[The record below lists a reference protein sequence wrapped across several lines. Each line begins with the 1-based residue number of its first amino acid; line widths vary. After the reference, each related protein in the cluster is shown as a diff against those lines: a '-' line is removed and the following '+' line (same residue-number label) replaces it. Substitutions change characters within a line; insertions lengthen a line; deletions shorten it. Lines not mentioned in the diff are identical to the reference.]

1 MPSLRKRLQNL
12 FATNVV
18 VRSYGKDRLKV
29 VDTNQLQS
37 RGNLNQT
44 KVADRYTRMHGA
56 NKHMVGGMGGYDS
69 NYYMHQNRMQL
80 YADYEMMDRDPIIS
94 AALDIY
100 SDESTLANQF
110 GDILTIKTSNSRIQ
124 KILYNLFYDILNI
137 EFNLWTWIR
146 NMTKYGDFFLKL
158 DIANEIGVINVR
170 PFSSYEI
177 ERWEEY
183 NEETGEYKIEF
194 KHVGNRQQ
202 GYDVFEIAHF
212 RMLSDSNFLPYG
224 RSMLEGARKEF
235 QKLMMMED
243 AMLIHRIMR
252 APEKRI
258 FKIDIG
264 NIPPNE
270 VDAFMEQ
277 IINKM
282 KKIPH
287 IDPQTGNYNLK
298 FNLNNM
304 LEDYYLPVR
313 GGNSTTSI
321 DTLPGMTFTGMD
333 DINYIKDKMVG
344 ALKVPKAFL
353 GYSEAVEG
361 KTTLAAMDIRFART
375 IERIQKIVVS
385 ELYKIAIVHLY
396 TQGFEGEDLIDFEL
410 ELTAPSIIYDQQK
423 VALMT
428 EKMTL
433 ATAMKDSKLVSDKFI
448 YEYIFNMSEDQWLQQ
463 RTDVVEDLKL
473 RFRQNQIEQ
482 EGNDPAITGVSFGT
496 PHDLAS
502 IHMSSDEV
510 EDKDKGGRPKEGIK
524 FGQHKNEFGWDP
536 TGKKTIDQAFRPE
549 NQKTTFQPD
558 PRAADTIKPYQRES
572 HEILKHLKRKNNKT
586 PDILLES
593 LKDKIDPLSNDSGTM
608 LDENNILQD

>member
-1 MPSLRKRLQNL
+1 
-12 FATNVV
+12 
-18 VRSYGKDRLKV
+18 
-29 VDTNQLQS
+29 
-37 RGNLNQT
+37 
-44 KVADRYTRMHGA
+44 
-56 NKHMVGGMGGYDS
+56 MGGYDS

-94 AALDIY
+94 SALDIY
-100 SDESTLANQF
+100 SDESTLADQF
-110 GDILTIKTSNSRIQ
+110 GDILTIKTSNTKIQ
-124 KILYNLFYDILNI
+124 RILYNLFYDVLNI
-137 EFNLWTWIR
+137 EFNLWPWIR
-146 NMTKYGDFFLKL
+146 NMVKYGDFFLKL
-158 DIANEIGVINVR
+158 DIAEELGVINAR

-177 ERWEEY
+177 ERWEEFD
-183 NEETGEYKIEF
+183 ESTGEYKIQF
-194 KHVGNRQQ
+194 KHIANQQ
-202 GYDVFEIAHF
+202 SGYDVFEIAHF

-224 RSMLEGARKEF
+224 KSMLEGARQEF
-235 QKLMMMED
+235 QKLMMLED

-270 VDAFMEQ
+270 VDSFMEQ
-277 IINKM
+277 IIVKM

-287 IDPQTGNYNLK
+287 VDPNTGNYNLK
-298 FNLNNM
+298 FNLANM

-313 GGNSTTSI
+313 GGQSSTAI
-321 DTLPGMTFTGMD
+321 DTLPGMTFTGID
-333 DINYIKDKMVG
+333 DINYIKHKMMA
-344 ALKVPKAFL
+344 ALRIPKAFL
-353 GYSEAVEG
+353 GFEEAVEG
-361 KTTLAAMDIRFART
+361 KSTLASMDIRFART
-375 IERIQKIVVS
+375 IERIQKIAIS

-396 TQGFEGEDLIDFEL
+396 AQGFEGEDLISFEL

-433 ATAMKDSKLVSDKFI
+433 ATAMRDSKLVSDKFI

-463 RTDVVEDLKL
+463 RTDVIEDLKL

-482 EGNDPAITGVSFGT
+482 EGNDPAVTGVSFGT

-510 EDKDKGGRPKEGIK
+510 ENKDKGGRPKEGIK

-536 TGKKTIDQAFRPE
+536 LGNKAIDAAFKPE
-549 NQKTTFQPD
+549 NQKSTFQPD
-558 PRAADTIKPYQRES
+558 PRASRTVKPVATES
-572 HEILKHLKRKNNKT
+572 HSILRYLNKSKGT
-586 PDILLES
+586 NIITES
-593 LKDKIDPLSNDSGTM
+593 LKNKNQQESDTGTI
-608 LDENNILQD
+608 LDENNIL

>member
-1 MPSLRKRLQNL
+1 MASLRKRLQNL
-12 FATNVV
+12 FSTNVI
-18 VRSYGKDRLKV
+18 VRAYGKDKLRV
-29 VDTNQLQS
+29 VDTNRLQS
-37 RGNLNQT
+37 AGNLNQAKIT
-44 KVADRYTRMHGA
+44 DRYTRLHGA
-56 NKHMVGGMGGYDS
+56 NRHMVGGMGGYDS

-80 YADYEMMDRDPIIS
+80 YADYEMMDKDPIIS
-94 AALDIY
+94 SALDIY
-100 SDESTLANQF
+100 SDESTLADQF
-110 GDILTIKTSNSRIQ
+110 GDVLTIKTNNTQIQ
-124 KILYNLFYDILNI
+124 KILYNLFYDVLNI

-158 DIANEIGVINVR
+158 DIADEIGILNAR
-170 PFSSYEI
+170 PFSSYEV

-183 NEETGEYKIEF
+183 NDATGEYDIKF
-194 KHVGNRQQ
+194 KHVSDQQ
-202 GYDVFEIAHF
+202 QKYDVFEIAHF
-212 RMLSDSNFLPYG
+212 RVLSDSNFLPYG

-235 QKLMMMED
+235 QKLMMLED

-270 VDAFMEQ
+270 VDSFMET

-287 IDPQTGNYNLK
+287 VDSQTGNYNLK

-313 GGNSTTSI
+313 GGQSSTSI
-321 DTLPGMTFTGMD
+321 DTLPGMTFTGIE
-333 DINYIKDKMVG
+333 DIEYVKNKMMA
-344 ALKVPKAFL
+344 ALKIPKPFL

-361 KTTLAAMDIRFART
+361 KTTLASMDIRFART
-375 IERIQKIVVS
+375 IERLQKIVCS
-385 ELYKIAIVHLY
+385 ELTKIAIVHLY
-396 TQGFEGEDLIDFEL
+396 AQGFEGEDLIGFEL

-433 ATAMKDSKLVSDKFI
+433 ATAMKDSKLLSDKYV
-448 YEYIFNMSEDQWLQQ
+448 YEFIFNMSEDEWLQQ
-463 RTDVVEDLKL
+463 RTDIVEDLKL

-482 EGNDPAITGVSFGT
+482 EGNDPAITGESFGT

-502 IHMSSDEV
+502 IHMSSDDV
-510 EDKDKGGRPKEGIK
+510 EQKDKGGRPKEGIK

-536 TGKKTIDQAFRPE
+536 TGAKTLKQAFNPE
-549 NQKTTFQPD
+549 NQSTAFQPNI
-558 PRAADTIKPYQRES
+558 PSQLSKPISAES
-572 HEILKHLKRKNNKT
+572 HDILKYLKGKKGIKIIT
-586 PDILLES
+586 ES
-593 LKDKIDPLSNDSGTM
+593 LKNKQQTIENNDIGTM
-608 LDENNILQD
+608 LDENNIL

>member
-1 MPSLRKRLQNL
+1 MASLRKRLQNL
-12 FATNVV
+12 FSTNVI
-18 VRSYGKDRLKV
+18 VRAYGKDKLRV
-29 VDTNQLQS
+29 VDTNRLQS
-37 RGNLNQT
+37 AGNLNQAKIT
-44 KVADRYTRMHGA
+44 DRYTRLHGA
-56 NKHMVGGMGGYDS
+56 NRHMVGGMGGYDS

-80 YADYEMMDRDPIIS
+80 YADYEMMDKDPIIS
-94 AALDIY
+94 SALDIY
-100 SDESTLANQF
+100 SDESTLADQF
-110 GDILTIKTSNSRIQ
+110 GDVLTIKTNNTQIQ
-124 KILYNLFYDILNI
+124 KILYNLFYDVLNI

-158 DIANEIGVINVR
+158 DIADEIGILNAR
-170 PFSSYEI
+170 PFSSYEV

-183 NEETGEYKIEF
+183 NDATGEYDIKF
-194 KHVGNRQQ
+194 KHVSDQQ
-202 GYDVFEIAHF
+202 QKYDVFEIAHF
-212 RMLSDSNFLPYG
+212 RVLSDSNFLPYG

-235 QKLMMMED
+235 QKLMMLED

-270 VDAFMEQ
+270 VDSFMET

-287 IDPQTGNYNLK
+287 VDSQTGNYNLK

-313 GGNSTTSI
+313 GGQSSTSI
-321 DTLPGMTFTGMD
+321 DTLPGMTFTGIE
-333 DINYIKDKMVG
+333 DIEYVKNKMMA
-344 ALKVPKAFL
+344 ALKIPKPFL

-361 KTTLAAMDIRFART
+361 KTTLASMDIRFART
-375 IERIQKIVVS
+375 IERLQKIICS
-385 ELYKIAIVHLY
+385 ELTKIAIVHLY
-396 TQGFEGEDLIDFEL
+396 AQGFEGEDLIGFEL

-433 ATAMKDSKLVSDKFI
+433 ATAMKDSKLLSDKYV
-448 YEYIFNMSEDQWLQQ
+448 YEFIFNMSEDEWLQQ
-463 RTDVVEDLKL
+463 RTDIVEDLKL

-482 EGNDPAITGVSFGT
+482 EGNDPAITGESFGT

-502 IHMSSDEV
+502 MHMSSDDV
-510 EDKDKGGRPKEGIK
+510 EQKDKGGRPKEGIK

-536 TGKKTIDQAFRPE
+536 TGAKTLKQAFNPE
-549 NQKTTFQPD
+549 NQSTAFQPNI
-558 PRAADTIKPYQRES
+558 PSQLSKPISAES
-572 HEILKHLKRKNNKT
+572 HDILKYLKGKKGT
-586 PDILLES
+586 KIITES
-593 LKDKIDPLSNDSGTM
+593 LKNKQQTMENNDLGTM
-608 LDENNILQD
+608 LDENNIL

>member
-1 MPSLRKRLQNL
+1 MASLRKRLQNL
-12 FATNVV
+12 FATNVI
-18 VRSYGKDRLKV
+18 VRAYGKDKIKI
-29 VDTNQLQS
+29 VDTNRLQS
-37 RGNLNQT
+37 RGNLNQS
-44 KVADRYTRMHGA
+44 KVADRYTRLHGA
-56 NKHMVGGMGGYDS
+56 NKHRVGGMGGYDS
-69 NYYMHQNRMQL
+69 NYYMNQNRMQL
-80 YADYEMMDRDPIIS
+80 YADYEMMDRDPIINS
-94 AALDIY
+94 ALDIY
-100 SDESTLANQF
+100 SDESTLADQF
-110 GDILTIKTSNSRIQ
+110 GDILTIKCNKTNIQ
-124 KILYNLFYDILNI
+124 KILYNLFYDVLNI
-137 EFNLWTWIR
+137 EFNLWPWIR
-146 NMTKYGDFFLKL
+146 NMAKYGDFFLKL
-158 DIANEIGVINVR
+158 DIAEELGVVNAR

-177 ERWEEY
+177 ERWEEFD
-183 NEETGEYKIEF
+183 EATGEYKIKF
-194 KHVGNRQQ
+194 KHVSNQSNEF
-202 GYDVFEIAHF
+202 DVFEIAHF

-224 RSMLEGARKEF
+224 RSMLEGARQEF
-235 QKLMMMED
+235 QKLMMLED

-270 VDAFMEQ
+270 VDTFMEQ

-287 IDPQTGNYNLK
+287 VDPKTGNYNLR

-313 GGNSTTSI
+313 GGQSSTSI
-321 DTLPGMTFTGMD
+321 DTLPGMTFTGID
-333 DINYIKDKMVG
+333 DINYVKDKMMA
-344 ALKVPKAFL
+344 ALKIPKPFL

-361 KTTLAAMDIRFART
+361 KTTLASLDIRFART
-375 IERIQKIVVS
+375 IERIQKIAVS

-396 TQGFEGEDLIDFEL
+396 TQGFEGEDLVGFEL

-433 ATAMKDSKLVSDKFI
+433 ATAMKDSKLVSDKYI
-448 YEYIFNMSEDQWLQQ
+448 YEYIFNMSEDQWLQE
-463 RTDVVEDLKL
+463 RTNVIEDLKL

-482 EGNDPAITGVSFGT
+482 EGNDPAVTGVSFGT

-502 IHMSSDEV
+502 MHMSSDDV
-510 EDKDKGGRPKEGIK
+510 EEKDLGGRPKEGIK

-536 TGKKTIDQAFRPE
+536 TGKKELDQAFDPN

-558 PRAADTIKPYQRES
+558 PRVDKSLKSVAAEHHD
-572 HEILKHLKRKNNKT
+572 ILKFLKHKSPK
-586 PDILLES
+586 ILLET
-593 LKDKIDPLSNDSGTM
+593 LSKNKKQTDIDSGTM
-608 LDENNILQD
+608 LDENNIL

>member
-1 MPSLRKRLQNL
+1 MASLRKRLQNL
-12 FATNVV
+12 FSTNVI
-18 VRSYGKDRLKV
+18 VRAYGKNQLRI
-29 VDTNQLQS
+29 VDTNRLQS
-37 RGNLNQT
+37 VGNLAQS
-44 KVADRYTRMHGA
+44 KVSDRYMRLHGS
-56 NKHMVGGMGGYDS
+56 NKHRVGGMGGYDS

-80 YADYEMMDRDPIIS
+80 YADYEMMDKDPIINS
-94 AALDIY
+94 ALDIY
-100 SDESTLANQF
+100 SDESTLADQF
-110 GDILTIKTSNSRIQ
+110 GDILTIRTSNTRIQ
-124 KILYNLFYDILNI
+124 KVLYNLFYDILNI
-137 EFNLWTWIR
+137 DFNLWSWIR

-158 DIANEIGVINVR
+158 DIAEGIGIINAR
-170 PFSSYEI
+170 PFSSYEV

-183 NEETGEYKIEF
+183 NEATGEYEIKF
-194 KHVGNRQQ
+194 KNVGSEQLT
-202 GYDVFEIAHF
+202 YDVFEIAHF

-270 VDAFMEQ
+270 VDSFMET

-287 IDPQTGNYNLK
+287 VDPNTGNYNLK

-313 GGNSTTSI
+313 GGQSTTSI

-333 DINYIKDKMVG
+333 DIEYIKHKMMA
-344 ALKVPKAFL
+344 ALKIPKPFL
-353 GYSEAVEG
+353 GYDEGVEG
-361 KTTLAAMDIRFART
+361 KTTLAAMDVRFART
-375 IERIQKIVVS
+375 IERIQKIAVS
-385 ELYKIAIVHLY
+385 ELAKIAVVHLY
-396 TQGFEGEDLIDFEL
+396 AQGFDGEDLINFEL

-423 VALMT
+423 VALMN

-433 ATAMKDSKLVSDKFI
+433 ANSMKDSKLLSDKFI
-448 YEYIFNMSEDQWLQQ
+448 YEYIFNMSEEQWLQE
-463 RTDVVEDLKL
+463 RSSVIEDLKL

-482 EGNDPAITGVSFGT
+482 EGNDPTITGMSFGT

-502 IHMSSDEV
+502 IHMSSKEV
-510 EDKDKGGRPKEGIK
+510 EDKDVGGRPKEGIK
-524 FGQHKNEFGWDP
+524 YGQHKNAFGWDP
-536 TGKKTIDQAFRPE
+536 MGIKQIKQDFDPE
-549 NQKTTFQPD
+549 NQKTAFQPD
-558 PRAADTIKPYQRES
+558 PRYRNRQSTVATEQILRKMKPKQINIITET
-572 HEILKHLKRKNNKT
+572 LKPKT
-586 PDILLES
+586 E
-593 LKDKIDPLSNDSGTM
+593 NDSDIGTM
-608 LDENNILQD
+608 LDENNIL